1 MKKLCFLII
10 LSCLSVGVSFGQKIV
25 PRDDS
30 TSQPTQ
36 ISNSVAA
43 PTISDV
49 EWRILT
55 DALTAENWDK
65 AAFYASGLLNRLKAD
80 NDKKQLAQLRYFY
93 LYSLAG
99 KILKSADAKKKVEE
113 EAVWKELDK
122 AVESF
127 IGKEFVLPPR
137 QYLGDCSQSLNYVCK
152 VKGNEKAFK
161 ITATNKN
168 GTGIHSFDYVLFD
181 KKIDLKT
188 YLDKQTFLGGT
199 LKKVEFNDDTT
210 KPWVMYLIFE
220 KGFVRV
226 VVNE

>member
-1 MKKLCFLII
+1 MKKFLFFVV
-10 LSCLSVGVSFGQKIV
+10 SCWLLASVSFGQKIV
-25 PRDDS
+25 PRNDS
-30 TSQPTQ
+30 NETFQ
-36 ISNSVAA
+36 IPNAA
-43 PTISDV
+43 RTEISDN

-55 DALTAENWDK
+55 DALAAENWDK
-65 AAFYASGLLNRLKAD
+65 AAFYASGLLNRLKID
-80 NDKKQLAQLRYFY
+80 NDKKQVAQLRYFY
-93 LYSLAG
+93 LFALAG
-99 KILKSADAKKKVEE
+99 KILKFTDEKKNIEE
-113 EAVWKELDK
+113 EAAWKELNK
-122 AVESF
+122 AVETF

-137 QYLGDCSQSLNYVCK
+137 QYMGDCAQSLNYICK
-152 VKGNEKAFK
+152 VKNNEKAFK

-199 LKKVEFNDDTT
+199 LKKAEFNDDMK

-220 KGFVRV
+220 KGFARV

>member
-1 MKKLCFLII
+1 MKKFSLLII
-10 LSCLSVGVSFGQKIV
+10 LSCFLASVSFAQKIV
-25 PRDDS
+25 PRNDS
-30 TSQPTQ
+30 DEILP
-36 ISNSVAA
+36 IPKLGAV
-43 PTISDV
+43 TISDN

-65 AAFYASGLLNRLKAD
+65 AAFYASGLLNRLKVD
-80 NDKKQLAQLRYFY
+80 NDKKQMAQLRYFY
-93 LYSLAG
+93 LYALAG
-99 KILKSADAKKKVEE
+99 RILKFTDAKNKIQEDT
-113 EAVWKELDK
+113 AWKELNG
-122 AVESF
+122 AVKSL

-137 QYLGDCSQSLNYVCK
+137 QYLGNCSQSLNYICK
-152 VKGNEKAFK
+152 VKDNEKAFK
-161 ITATNKN
+161 VTATNKN

-199 LKKVEFNDDTT
+199 LKRVEFNDDMN

-226 VVNE
+226 IVDE